1 MGVDTVKTN
10 RFADLLKGNLKLEGL
25 ELYKAIVE
33 NRKIGEQCEIHNF
46 NIPINSLQEK
56 RLTEKYQC
64 SNCGT
69 VVDYSE
75 KRMYELG
82 LKHGKTK

>member
-1 MGVDTVKTN
+1 MKVN
-10 RFADLLKGNLKLEGL
+10 RYADVLKGNLKLGGL
-25 ELYKAIVE
+25 ELYEAIVQ
-33 NRKIGEQCEIHNF
+33 NRELADKCELHNF
-46 NIPINSLQEK
+46 NMPIKEGKTISQK
-56 RLTEKYQC
+56 WQC

-82 LKHGKTK
+82 LKHSKPNK

>member
-1 MGVDTVKTN
+1 MKIN
-10 RFADLLKGNLKLEGL
+10 RFADVLKGNLKLEGL

-46 NIPINSLQEK
+46 NIPIKQEK
-56 RLTEKYQC
+56 RLTEKWQC

-75 KRMYELG
+75 KRMYELD